1 MLHLVVGCGHQI
13 ECCQGSIADLMKIG
27 NISVRESVINSILR
41 DILTSLTILH
51 EKKIVHIDIKPGSL
65 S

>member
-1 MLHLVVGCGHQI
+1 
-13 ECCQGSIADLMKIG
+13 MKRG

-51 EKKIVHIDIKPGSL
+51 DKRIVHIDIKPGSL